1 MADLGFT
8 DLNLSKEIQMAIEDM
23 GFEETTTIQAQSI
36 PYMLEGRDVIGQAPT
51 GTGKTVAFGTIV
63 LEKMDP
69 KNKGLQAV
77 ILCPTRELAIQV
89 AGELKKISKYKKGI
103 EILPIYGGQPIDHQI
118 KALKRGVQIIIGTP
132 GRVMDHM
139 GRRTLRMEGVKII
152 ILDEAD
158 EMLDMGFRE
167 DIETIMKKIPGQRQ
181 TIFFS
186 ATMPKA
192 ILDLTKKY
200 QINPQFIKLVHKEMT
215 VPNVEQFYVEVK
227 QQAKAE
233 ALSRLIDYSDLKLSL
248 VFCNTKRR
256 VDELVEELITRGYIA
271 DGLHGDMQQKQRD
284 AVMSK
289 FRRKEIEVL
298 VATDVAAR
306 GIDVGDVEA
315 VFNYDIP
322 TDDEYYVHRI
332 GRTARAGKAGLAFT
346 FVIGKEVYRIKE
358 IQKFTKTKIMAK
370 RIPSVSDVEEVR
382 TNLILENVKV
392 GQTLTDY
399 LQLNDV
405 ILEVDNKSLSH
416 RSDLWGHY
424 GMARELSALLD
435 LKLKPYERQIELTLE
450 TAKADKLNVK
460 IEDNKLCPRYLAIKL
475 DNIIVT
481 ESPKWLQDRLLAV
494 GQKPINNIVDAANFI
509 MLELGQPLHTF
520 AADGI
525 KKIVIRTAKKEE
537 KIICLDGQE
546 RKLEAFIEMMRPFG
560 IVELVRTGRIAMVR
574 GKNNGK
580 ISNGEANN

>member
-1 MADLGFT
+1 MAGSKFT

-36 PYMLEGRDVIGQAPT
+36 PYLLEGRDVIGQAPT

-63 LEKMDP
+63 LDKIDP
-69 KNKGLQAV
+69 KNKGLQAI

-118 KALKRGVQIIIGTP
+118 RALKKGVQIIIGTP

-139 GRRTLRMEGVKII
+139 DRRTLRMEGVKII

-200 QINPQFIKLVHKEMT
+200 QDNPQFIKLVHKEMT

-227 QQAKAE
+227 QQAKTE
-233 ALSRLIDYSDLKLSL
+233 ALARLIDYYNLKLSL
-248 VFCNTKRR
+248 AFCNTKKR
-256 VDELVEELITRGYIA
+256 VDELVEELMTRGYLA

-284 AVMSK
+284 VVMSK
-289 FRRKEIEVL
+289 FRRKEIEIL

-358 IQKFTKTKIMAK
+358 IQKFTKTKIIGK
-370 RIPSVSDVEEVR
+370 RIPSVSDVEEVK
-382 TNLILENVKV
+382 TNLILENVK
-392 GQTLTDY
+392 
-399 LQLNDV
+399 DV
-405 ILEVDNKSLSH
+405 VDAGHLGEFSNLIEKLIQEEYTSL
-416 RSDLWGHY
+416 DVAAALLKIMIDKEGK
-424 GMARELSALLD
+424 ELSA
-435 LKLKPYERQIELTLE
+435 
-450 TAKADKLNVK
+450 
-460 IEDNKLCPRYLAIKL
+460 
-475 DNIIVT
+475 
-481 ESPKWLQDRLLAV
+481 
-494 GQKPINNIVDAANFI
+494 
-509 MLELGQPLHTF
+509 
-520 AADGI
+520 
-525 KKIVIRTAKKEE
+525 
-537 KIICLDGQE
+537 
-546 RKLEAFIEMMRPFG
+546 
-560 IVELVRTGRIAMVR
+560 R
-574 GKNNGK
+574 G
-580 ISNGEANN
+580 

>member
-1 MADLGFT
+1 MAGLGFT
-8 DLNLSKEIQMAIEDM
+8 DLNLSKEIQMAMDDM

-63 LEKMDP
+63 LERIDP

-139 GRRTLRMEGVKII
+139 DRRTLRMEGVKII

-200 QINPQFIKLVHKEMT
+200 QNNPQFIKLVHKEMT

-227 QQAKAE
+227 QQAKTE
-233 ALSRLIDYSDLKLSL
+233 AFARLIDYYDLKLSL
-248 VFCNTKRR
+248 VFCNTKKR

-358 IQKFTKTKIMAK
+358 IQKFTKTKIIAK
-370 RIPSVSDVEEVR
+370 RIPSVSDVEEVK
-382 TNLILENVKV
+382 TNLILENVK
-392 GQTLTDY
+392 
-399 LQLNDV
+399 DV
-405 ILEVDNKSLSH
+405 VDAGHLGEFSNLIEKLIQEEYTSL
-416 RSDLWGHY
+416 DVAAALLKIMIDKEGK
-424 GMARELSALLD
+424 ELSA
-435 LKLKPYERQIELTLE
+435 R
-450 TAKADKLNVK
+450 
-460 IEDNKLCPRYLAIKL
+460 
-475 DNIIVT
+475 
-481 ESPKWLQDRLLAV
+481 S
-494 GQKPINNIVDAANFI
+494 
-509 MLELGQPLHTF
+509 
-520 AADGI
+520 
-525 KKIVIRTAKKEE
+525 
-537 KIICLDGQE
+537 
-546 RKLEAFIEMMRPFG
+546 
-560 IVELVRTGRIAMVR
+560 
-574 GKNNGK
+574 
-580 ISNGEANN
+580 